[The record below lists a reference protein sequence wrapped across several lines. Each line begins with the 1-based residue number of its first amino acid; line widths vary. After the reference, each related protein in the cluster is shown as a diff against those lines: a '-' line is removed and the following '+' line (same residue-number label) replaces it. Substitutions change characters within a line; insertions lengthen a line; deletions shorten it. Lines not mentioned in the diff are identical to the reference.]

1 MSIWYFARAILGG
14 TAVVLT
20 FAALKKALE
29 KGSSSSNLTQDDDGD
44 IFPKDFKA
52 SELIS
57 KALWAKGDV
66 LELADDVVPWI
77 NNGME
82 NFKRNGATEVFI
94 VKGVALSDFVKQRQE
109 EGYDKEITSDDL
121 NVIQNSTIQIV
132 INDKGKLIVAQ
143 MIRAQFGISNDSDKQ
158 FQGQKMIKV
167 KL

>member
-158 FQGQKMIKV
+158 FQGKKMIKV